1 MLTILEPVGAGVL
14 VAIINKFIINNH
26 SLWARLSCLQPSHLD
41 EHDDED
47 NVSSTSTTTVES
59 IEVHAHF

>member
-1 MLTILEPVGAGVL
+1 MLTIVEPVGAGVL

-26 SLWARLSCLQPSHLD
+26 SLWAYLSCSQPSHLD
-41 EHDDED
+41 EHDDAD
-47 NVSSTSTTTVES
+47 NVSSTSTTTVGS